1 MYPMPSLLLLGTYIT
16 MIFILL
22 ELINIS
28 VLVLTGI
35 HSLLLFA

>member
-1 MYPMPSLLLLGTYIT
+1 MPSLLLLGTYIT